1 MKWMLS
7 PTERSMQSLK
17 GKDRRAQPPGILGSL
32 PRETAEEAK
41 SLVWREQRD
50 EAGGGS
56 REMRQ
61 ELQKVSVQRKVLRF
75 IFL

>member
-50 EAGGGS
+50 EAGAAKG
-56 REMRQ
+56 
-61 ELQKVSVQRKVLRF
+61 
-75 IFL
+75 